1 MFEKFK
7 KKWKE
12 KSLLSKISDL
22 VFIILLV
29 ALIFPQGRM
38 AIGGFVNK
46 IKAKVDNPDILDN
59 EIQLTDSDFNWI
71 MKNADNETVNLKQ
84 SKGKVIFIN
93 LWATWCPPCVGEM
106 PEIESL
112 YQKYK
117 DNDNVEFYLISK
129 ENIDQIEKFRTKK
142 SYTFPVYQSLQNT
155 PSVFYSQSIPTT
167 FVISKDK
174 KIIIRKIGASN
185 WGGEKMIKI
194 VEKLINEVK

>member
-1 MFEKFK
+1 MIEKIK

-46 IKAKVDNPDILDN
+46 IKAKIDNPDMLDN
-59 EIQLTDSDFNWI
+59 GIQLTNYDFNWKL
-71 MKNADNETVNLKQ
+71 KNANNETVNLEQ

-117 DNDNVEFYLISK
+117 DNENVEFYLISN
-129 ENIDQIEKFRTKK
+129 ENIDKIENFRTKK

-155 PSVFYSQSIPTT
+155 PDAFSSKSIPTT

-174 KIIIRKIGASN
+174 KIVIRKTGASN
-185 WGGEKMIKI
+185 WGGKKMIEI
-194 VEKLINEVK
+194 IEKLIS